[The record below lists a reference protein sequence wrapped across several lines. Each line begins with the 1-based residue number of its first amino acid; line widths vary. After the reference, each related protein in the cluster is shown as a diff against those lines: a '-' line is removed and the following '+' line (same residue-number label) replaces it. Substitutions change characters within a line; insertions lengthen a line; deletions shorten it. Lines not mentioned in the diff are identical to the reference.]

1 MFNSTWESSF
11 GAKELLQSVENQVL
25 PEGMTL
31 VPLYPDDEKGKTWVI
46 GKANRLQLSLSLK
59 DSP

>member
-11 GAKELLQSVENQVL
+11 GAKEVLQFVENQVL

-31 VPLYPDDEKGKTWVI
+31 VPPYSDDEKGKQVTDL
-46 GKANRLQLSLSLK
+46 GYRKSQ
-59 DSP
+59 